1 MHFLQLAACNLQL
14 STMIEIKNVSKSFGG
29 IQILKG
35 VSAVMET
42 GKTNLIIGISGS
54 GKTVLQ
60 KCMVGLFEVDEGE
73 ILFDGNNLPAMPE
86 EERKQ
91 LRQQI
96 GMLFQGSAL
105 FDSMTVE
112 RNVKFPLDMFTKWD
126 HKKKIDRVNEVLE
139 RVNLKDT
146 NKKFP
151 AEVSGGMKKRV
162 GIARAIVLNPKY
174 LFCDEPNSGLDPQTS
189 MVIDLLIKEI
199 TKEYNMTTVINSH
212 DMNSVMEIGQTILY
226 LYQGEKE
233 WVGNNKE
240 IIFSKNQKL
249 NEFIFAS
256 EFLRDAKD
264 MRMLEEKGIIDN
276 DRNMEEVMKDPE
288 THLLM
293 GDNEK
298 RESHP
303 DRDDEK

>member
-1 MHFLQLAACNLQL
+1 
-14 STMIEIKNVSKSFGG
+14 MIEIKNVGKAFGDK
-29 IQILKG
+29 QILKG
-35 VSAVMET
+35 VTAVMET
-42 GKTNLIIGISGS
+42 GKTNLIIGTSGS

-60 KCMVGLFEVDEGE
+60 KCMVGLFEVDSGE
-73 ILFDGNNLPAMPE
+73 ILYQGKSFTSMPE
-86 EERKQ
+86 EERKE

-112 RNVKFPLDMFTKWD
+112 QNIKFPLDMFTKWD

-146 NKKFP
+146 NKKYP

-189 MVIDLLIKEI
+189 LVIDLLIKEI
-199 TKEYNMTTVINSH
+199 TEEYNMTTIINTH
-212 DMNSVMEIGQTILY
+212 DMNSVMEIGQNILY
-226 LYQGEKE
+226 MYQGEKE

-240 IIFSKNQKL
+240 IIFSKNERL

-276 DRNMEEVMKDPE
+276 ERNMDDLMKDPE
-288 THLLM
+288 THLIM
-293 GDNEK
+293 GDNDK
-298 RESHP
+298 RDTPPESN
-303 DRDDEK
+303 DEVKPT